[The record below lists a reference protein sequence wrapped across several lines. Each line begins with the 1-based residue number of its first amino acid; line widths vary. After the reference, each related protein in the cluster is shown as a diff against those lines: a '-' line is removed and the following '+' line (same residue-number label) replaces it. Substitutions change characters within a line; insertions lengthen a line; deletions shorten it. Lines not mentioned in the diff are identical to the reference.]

1 MIVASYYL
9 MVSRYESRKMLLY
22 ISNWFHWR
30 YADWP
35 LKISDASA
43 QEKFLNGLPKY
54 KIRMES
60 ETSPEDLEYLLEP
73 NGTYY
78 STIDLLFLD

>member
-1 MIVASYYL
+1 
-9 MVSRYESRKMLLY
+9 MLLCVW
-22 ISNWFHWR
+22 SWFRGRRAGWS
-30 YADWP
+30 

-43 QEKFLNGLPKY
+43 QEKFLNGLPNY

-60 ETSPEDLEYLLEP
+60 ETSPGELEYLLEP

-78 STIDLLFLD
+78 SMIDPLFLD